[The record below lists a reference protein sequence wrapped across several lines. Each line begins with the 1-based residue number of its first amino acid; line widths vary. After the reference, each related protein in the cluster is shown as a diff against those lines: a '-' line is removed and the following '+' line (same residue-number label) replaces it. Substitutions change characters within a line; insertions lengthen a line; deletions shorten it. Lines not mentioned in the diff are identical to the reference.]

1 MGRRSHQG
9 DLTAAQVGFVSD
21 TWIRHDISEEGA
33 VHTITL
39 DKAPGN
45 VIDIALC
52 NQLRPAIDAAA
63 GAEKG
68 KVLVLRGAGRNF
80 SFGASVEE
88 HLPDRAPDMLA
99 ALGGVIRDL
108 IGFPYP
114 TVAGVQ
120 GSCLGGGLE
129 LVLACG
135 IVIAEDS
142 ATLAVP
148 EIRLGVLPPAA
159 TALLSAR
166 AAEDV
171 VLTGRSLT
179 AEDSRHAGIVNLIAA
194 EGELDAE
201 ITAFV
206 GEHFVPRSALSL
218 RLATRAVRERRR
230 PEIERRLDEAERLYL
245 EELLPTHD
253 GVEGI
258 KAFMER
264 RHPVWTN
271 A

>member
-1 MGRRSHQG
+1 
-9 DLTAAQVGFVSD
+9 VSE
-21 TWIRHDISEEGA
+21 TWIRHDVSQEGA

-52 NQLRPAIDAAA
+52 NQLQPAIGAAA
-63 GAEKG
+63 EAPEG
-68 KVLVLRGAGRNF
+68 KVLVIRGAGKHF

-129 LVLACG
+129 IVLACG
-135 IVIAEDS
+135 IVIAEES
-142 ATLAVP
+142 ATLATP
-148 EIRLGVLPPAA
+148 EIQLGVLPPAA
-159 TALLSAR
+159 TALLPTR
-166 AAEDV
+166 AAEEV
-171 VLTGRSLT
+171 ILTGRSLT
-179 AEDSRHAGIVNLIAA
+179 AAEARHMGIVNLIVA
-194 EGELDAE
+194 EGNLDTE

-206 GEHFVPRSALSL
+206 GKHFVPRSALSL
-218 RLATRAVRERRR
+218 RLATRALRDTQL
-230 PEIERRLDEAERLYL
+230 PDIERRLDEAERLYI

-258 KAFMER
+258 RAFMEK
-264 RHPVWTN
+264 RHPVWRN

>member
-1 MGRRSHQG
+1 MGRGPHQG
-9 DLTAAQVGFVSD
+9 RLTTIRHGLVSD
-21 TWIRHDISEEGA
+21 TWVRHEVSADGA

-39 DKAPGN
+39 GNPPGN

-52 NQLRPAIDAAA
+52 GRLGPAIAEAAESDDA
-63 GAEKG
+63 
-68 KVLVLRGAGRNF
+68 KVLVLRGAGKHF

-88 HLPDRAPDMLA
+88 HLPDKAPEMLA
-99 ALGGVIRDL
+99 AFGRVLRQL

-135 IVIAEDS
+135 IVIAEES
-142 ATLAVP
+142 ATLASP
-148 EIRLGVLPPAA
+148 EIQLGVLAPAA
-159 TALLSAR
+159 TALLSGR

-171 VLTGRSLT
+171 LLTGRSFT
-179 AEDSRHAGIVNLIAA
+179 AEEARRMGIVNALAA
-194 EGELDAE
+194 PGELDAVIDE
-201 ITAFV
+201 FV
-206 GEHFVPRSALSL
+206 GKHFVPRSARSL
-218 RLATRAVRERRR
+218 RLATGAVRGPRQAET
-230 PEIERRLDEAERLYL
+230 ERRLDEAERLYL

-258 KAFMER
+258 KAFMEKR
-264 RHPVWTN
+264 PPVWRN

>member
-1 MGRRSHQG
+1 M
-9 DLTAAQVGFVSD
+9 SD
-21 TWIRHDISEEGA
+21 TWIRHDVSNDGA
-33 VHTITL
+33 IHTITL

-52 NQLRPAIDAAA
+52 GQLRPAIDAAA
-63 GAEKG
+63 ESNDG
-68 KVLVLRGAGRNF
+68 KVLVLRGAGNNF

-88 HLPDRAPDMLA
+88 HLPDRAPEMLS

-129 LVLACG
+129 LVIACG
-135 IVIAEDS
+135 IVIAEEN
-142 ATLAVP
+142 ATLATP
-148 EIRLGVLPPAA
+148 EIQLGVLPPAA
-159 TALLSAR
+159 SALLSTR
-166 AAEDV
+166 AAEDL

-179 AEDSRHAGIVNLIAA
+179 AEEARHTGIVNLIVA
-194 EGELDAE
+194 EGTLDAE

-206 GEHFVPRSALSL
+206 SKHFVPRSALSL
-218 RLATRAVRERRR
+218 RLAARAVRDGRR
-230 PEIERRLDEAERLYL
+230 PEIERKLDEAERLYL

-258 KAFMER
+258 RAFMEKR
-264 RHPVWTN
+264 SPVWRN

>member
-1 MGRRSHQG
+1 MTG
-9 DLTAAQVGFVSD
+9 
-21 TWIRHDISEEGA
+21 TWIHHTVSHDGA

-52 NQLRPAIDAAA
+52 EQLRPALADAAA
-63 GAEKG
+63 ATDG
-68 KVLVLRGAGRNF
+68 KVLVLRGAGKHF

-88 HLPDRAPDMLA
+88 HLRETAPAMLE

-108 IGFPYP
+108 VRFPYP

-135 IVIAEDS
+135 IVIAEET
-142 ATLAVP
+142 ATLASP

-159 TALLSAR
+159 TALLRGR

-171 VLTGRSLT
+171 LLTGRNFT
-179 AEDSRHAGIVNLIAA
+179 ATEARDIGIVNVLAPTR
-194 EGELDAE
+194 GLDE
-201 ITAFV
+201 TVEAFV
-206 GEHFVPRSALSL
+206 TEHFVPRSALSL
-218 RLATRAVRERRR
+218 RLATKAVRDLEA
-230 PEIERRLDEAERLYL
+230 PEVERRLAAAERVYL

-258 KAFMER
+258 EAFLEKR
-264 RHPVWTN
+264 SPLWRN

>member
-1 MGRRSHQG
+1 
-9 DLTAAQVGFVSD
+9 VSD
-21 TWIRHDISEEGA
+21 TWVRHEVTPDGA

-52 NQLRPAIDAAA
+52 GQLRDAIADAS
-63 GAEKG
+63 GAEDG
-68 KVLVLRGAGRNF
+68 KVLVLRGAGKHF

-88 HLPDRAPDMLA
+88 HLPGTAPEMLA

-114 TVAGVQ
+114 TMAGVQ
-120 GSCLGGGLE
+120 GSCLGGGFE
-129 LVLACG
+129 VVLACG
-135 IVIAEDS
+135 IVIAEES
-142 ATLAVP
+142 AILASP
-148 EIRLGVLPPAA
+148 EIQLGVLAPAA
-159 TALLSAR
+159 TALLSGR

-171 VLTGRSLT
+171 LLTGRNVT
-179 AEDSRHAGIVNLIAA
+179 AEESLRLGIVNAIAA
-194 EGELDAE
+194 DGDLDAV
-201 ITAFV
+201 IDTFV
-206 GEHFVPRSALSL
+206 DEHFVPRSALSL
-218 RLATRAVRERRR
+218 RLATKAIRQGRRS
-230 PEIERRLDEAERLYL
+230 EVERRLDEAERLYV

-258 KAFMER
+258 EAFLEKR
-264 RHPVWTN
+264 PPVWRN

>member
-1 MGRRSHQG
+1 M
-9 DLTAAQVGFVSD
+9 SD
-21 TWIRHDISEEGA
+21 TWVSHRVSSDEA

-52 NQLRPAIDAAA
+52 GQLRHAIAAA
-63 GAEKG
+63 AEAEVG
-68 KVLVLRGAGRNF
+68 KALVLRGAGKHF

-88 HLPDRAPDMLA
+88 HLPDKAPEMLA

-114 TVAGVQ
+114 TIAGVQ

-135 IVIAEDS
+135 IVIAEES
-142 ATLAVP
+142 AILASP
-148 EIRLGVLPPAA
+148 EIQLGVLAPAA
-159 TALLSAR
+159 TALLSGR
-166 AAEDV
+166 SAEDV
-171 VLTGRSLT
+171 LLTGRSLT
-179 AEDSRHAGIVNLIAA
+179 ADEALRMGIVNAIATD
-194 EGELDAE
+194 GDLDAV
-201 ITAFV
+201 IDGFV
-206 GEHFVPRSALSL
+206 NEHFVPRSALSL
-218 RLATRAVRERRR
+218 RLATRAVRERRQK
-230 PEIERRLDEAERLYL
+230 EIERRLDEAERVYL
-245 EELLPTHD
+245 EDLLPTHD

-258 KAFMER
+258 KAFLEKR
-264 RHPVWTN
+264 PPVWRN

>member
-1 MGRRSHQG
+1 M
-9 DLTAAQVGFVSD
+9 SD
-21 TWIRHDISEEGA
+21 TPVRHDVSADGA

-52 NQLRPAIDAAA
+52 GRLRPAIEAAA
-63 GAEKG
+63 ESADG
-68 KVLVLRGAGRNF
+68 KVLVLRGAGKHF

-88 HLPDRAPDMLA
+88 HLPDKAPDMLA

-135 IVIAEDS
+135 IVIAEEG
-142 ATLAVP
+142 ATLATP
-148 EIRLGVLPPAA
+148 EIQLGVLPPAA
-159 TALLSAR
+159 TALVSGR
-166 AAEDV
+166 AAEDLL
-171 VLTGRSLT
+171 LTGRSLT
-179 AEDSRHAGIVNLIAA
+179 ATEAREVGIVNTTVAD
-194 EGELDAE
+194 GGLDAA
-201 ITAFV
+201 IDSFV
-206 GEHFVPRSALSL
+206 NEHFVPRSALSL

-230 PEIERRLDEAERLYL
+230 PEIEKRLDESERLYL

-258 KAFMER
+258 RAFMEKR
-264 RHPVWTN
+264 SPVWRN

>member
-1 MGRRSHQG
+1 M
-9 DLTAAQVGFVSD
+9 TD
-21 TWIRHDISEEGA
+21 TWVRHDVSAEGA

-52 NQLRPAIDAAA
+52 GQLLPAIEAAA
-63 GAEKG
+63 AAEDG
-68 KVLVLRGAGRNF
+68 KVLVLRGAGKHF

-88 HLPDRAPDMLA
+88 HLPDRAPEMLA
-99 ALGGVIRDL
+99 ALGDAIRAL

-135 IVIAEDS
+135 MVIAEQG
-142 ATLAVP
+142 ATLASP
-148 EIRLGVLPPAA
+148 EIQLGVLAPAA
-159 TALLSAR
+159 TALLSGR
-166 AAEDV
+166 AAEDIL
-171 VLTGRSLT
+171 LTGRSFT
-179 AEDSRHAGIVNLIAA
+179 AEEARQMGIVNSIATN
-194 EGELDAE
+194 GDLDAAVD
-201 ITAFV
+201 AFV
-206 GEHFVPRSALSL
+206 RQHFVPRSALSL
-218 RLATRAVRERRR
+218 RIATKAVRDRRQD
-230 PEIERRLDEAERLYL
+230 EIETRLDEAERLYI

-258 KAFMER
+258 RAFIEKR
-264 RHPVWTN
+264 PAQWRN

>member
-1 MGRRSHQG
+1 
-9 DLTAAQVGFVSD
+9 VSE
-21 TWIRHDISEEGA
+21 TWIRHDVSQEGA

-45 VIDIALC
+45 VIDIAIC
-52 NQLRPAIDAAA
+52 NQLQPAIGAAA
-63 GAEKG
+63 EAPEG
-68 KVLVLRGAGRNF
+68 KVLVIRGAGKHF

-129 LVLACG
+129 IVLACG
-135 IVIAEDS
+135 IVIAEES
-142 ATLAVP
+142 ATLATP
-148 EIRLGVLPPAA
+148 EIQLGVLPPAA
-159 TALLSAR
+159 TALLPTR
-166 AAEDV
+166 AAEEV
-171 VLTGRSLT
+171 ILTGRSLT
-179 AEDSRHAGIVNLIAA
+179 AAEARHMGIVNLIVA
-194 EGELDAE
+194 EGNLDTE

-206 GEHFVPRSALSL
+206 GKHFVPRSALSL
-218 RLATRAVRERRR
+218 RLATRALRDTQL
-230 PEIERRLDEAERLYL
+230 PDIERRLDEAERLYI

-258 KAFMER
+258 RAFMEK
-264 RHPVWTN
+264 RHPVWRN

>member
-1 MGRRSHQG
+1 M
-9 DLTAAQVGFVSD
+9 SD
-21 TWIRHDISEEGA
+21 TSIRHDVTDDGA

-39 DKAPGN
+39 DTPPGN

-52 NQLRPAIDAAA
+52 DQVRPALAAAA
-63 GAEKG
+63 GADAA
-68 KVLVLRGAGRNF
+68 KVLVLRGAGKHF

-88 HLPDRAPDMLA
+88 HLRDTAPAMLT

-108 IGFPYP
+108 IEFPYP
-114 TVAGVQ
+114 TIAGVQ

-135 IVIAEDS
+135 IVIADET
-142 ATLAVP
+142 ATLASP
-148 EIRLGVLPPAA
+148 EIQLGVLPPAA
-159 TALLSAR
+159 TALLSGR

-171 VLTGRSLT
+171 LLTGRSFSALE
-179 AEDSRHAGIVNLIAA
+179 AKEIGIVNVIAPQ
-194 EGELDAE
+194 GELDSTIE
-201 ITAFV
+201 TFV
-206 GEHFVPRSALSL
+206 DAHFVSRSALSL
-218 RLATRAVRERRR
+218 RLATKAIRDLKNPDLLARLGKTERV
-230 PEIERRLDEAERLYL
+230 YL

-258 KAFMER
+258 EAFLEKR
-264 RHPVWTN
+264 PPAWRN